1 MFDFAISLGLC
12 CENLNPNKEI
22 ITFVMVCKKLTY
34 VFGVRQQNEW
44 KANFNEY
51 LTEEDYETLCK
62 LYENVYA
69 IFPIW

>member
-1 MFDFAISLGLC
+1 
-12 CENLNPNKEI
+12 
-22 ITFVMVCKKLTY
+22 MVCKKLTY

-69 IFPIW
+69 HLP